1 MELVI
6 LAAGTGSR
14 LWPLTKH
21 VPKSLLDLGDG
32 RCLLERQIES
42 ASGSEAIDHCTIVVG
57 YRAAQVEERIR
68 HLNVRIPVGTI
79 YNPVFRTTNNLLSL
93 WFALPLLREQ
103 DFVVSNGDN
112 LYKRDVL
119 PRVTSV
125 SDGIWL
131 TIDRKPAYDEDDMKV
146 TLGAQDTVQNVAKT
160 IPLEETHAES
170 VGLVVV
176 RGERYRRAFAAQLD
190 AMVRD
195 ETGLQVFWLELF
207 NALARNG
214 QVIRTIEISQA
225 SWVEVD
231 FHPDVEKLRT
241 SILGRVDWNDD

>member
-42 ASGSEAIDHCTIVVG
+42 ATACQVIDQCTVVVG
-57 YRAAQVEERIR
+57 YRAAQVEDRIR
-68 HLNVRIPVGTI
+68 HLKERIAIGTI
-79 YNPVFRTTNNLLSL
+79 FNPVYRTTNNLLSL
-93 WFALPLLREQ
+93 WFALPRLRER

-119 PRVTSV
+119 PLVTSV
-125 SDGIWL
+125 GEGIWL

-146 TLGAQDTVQNVAKT
+146 TLAADGTVQHVAKT
-160 IPLEETHAES
+160 IAPAETDAES

-176 RGERYRRAFAAQLD
+176 RGERYRRVFTNMLD
-190 AMVRD
+190 AMVR
-195 ETGLQVFWLELF
+195 EESGLTVFWLEIF

-214 QVIRTIEISQA
+214 QLIRTVEIPHA
-225 SWVEVD
+225 SWIEVD
-231 FHPDVEKLRT
+231 FHPDVEKLRH
-241 SILGRVDWNDD
+241 SILARVDWND

>member
-32 RCLLERQIES
+32 RCLLERQIEN
-42 ASGSEAIDHCTIVVG
+42 ATGSHTIDHCTIVVG
-57 YRAAQVEERIR
+57 YRAAQVEERIK
-68 HLNVRIPVGTI
+68 HLKERIAIGTI

-93 WFALPLLREQ
+93 WFALPLLRER

-125 SDGIWL
+125 DEGIWL
-131 TIDRKPAYDEDDMKV
+131 TIDRKSAYDEDDMKL
-146 TLGAQDTVQNVAKT
+146 TLGADDTVEHVAKT
-160 IPLEETHAES
+160 IGLDETHAES

-176 RGERYRRAFAAQLD
+176 RGERYRRVFTTMLD
-190 AMVRD
+190 SMIRD
-195 ETGLQVFWLELF
+195 ESGLSVFWLELF
-207 NALARNG
+207 NALTRNG
-214 QVIRTIEISQA
+214 QLIRTIEIPHS
-225 SWVEVD
+225 SWIEVD
-231 FHPDVEKLRT
+231 FHPDVEKLRRN
-241 SILGRVDWNDD
+241 ILARVDWND